1 MEEKEFTFKMK
12 KGEIEIELTS
22 TDEDFIKEQL
32 EIWRKQ
38 LLQ

>member
-1 MEEKEFTFKMK
+1 MEEKTYTFKMK

-32 EIWRKQ
+32 DTWRKQ
-38 LLQ
+38 LLK

>member
-1 MEEKEFTFKMK
+1 MEEKEYTFKMK
-12 KGEIEIELTS
+12 KGDIEIELTS
-22 TDEDFIKEQL
+22 TDESFIKEQL